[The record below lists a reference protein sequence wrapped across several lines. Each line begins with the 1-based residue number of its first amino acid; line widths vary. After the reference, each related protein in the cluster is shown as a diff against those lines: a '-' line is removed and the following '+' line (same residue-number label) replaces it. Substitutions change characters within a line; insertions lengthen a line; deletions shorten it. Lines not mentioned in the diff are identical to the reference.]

1 MLLMEITRDSLLK
14 PLQSVIGIVERRHT
28 LPILSNLFIEQS
40 SNDMT
45 LLATDLEIQIS
56 TRVPNENAKQ
66 NFSITVSAKKLQD
79 ICRAFSD
86 DTILAFEKDD
96 NKVQVKSGK
105 SRFSLQTLPPE
116 DFPRLSV
123 ASEYTHKIDIP
134 QKIFKNLLNR
144 VQYSMAQQ
152 DIRYYLNGL
161 LFIAEPRKIRLV
173 ATDGHRLAMI
183 SEQLPDTA
191 TTMRQEVILPRK
203 SVLELV
209 KLLNDI
215 DDPITIEFATNQM
228 KFTFSDIVMVTKI
241 VEGKFPDYNKVI
253 PINYQNTFTLERNT
267 LLHALQR
274 ASILSSEKFS
284 GVRLVLTQNCIRIL
298 CSNNEQEEAQE
309 ELEIE
314 YSGMPLDIGFNVRYL
329 LDVLN
334 NLTENDIVCSFGDVN
349 SSALITLPNNDD
361 FKYVVMPMRI

>member
-28 LPILSNLFIEQS
+28 LPILSNLYVEQS
-40 SNDMT
+40 SNQLT

-56 TRVPNENAKQ
+56 TKITYENANQ
-66 NFSITVSAKKLQD
+66 DFAITVSAKKLQD
-79 ICRAFSD
+79 ICRAFTEE
-86 DTILAFEKDD
+86 TIISFEREESKI
-96 NKVQVKSGK
+96 QVKAGK
-105 SRFSLQTLPPE
+105 SRFSLQTLPAE

-123 ASEYTHKIDIP
+123 ASDYYNKIRVSE
-134 QKIFKNLLNR
+134 KILKGLLNR
-144 VQYSMAQQ
+144 VQYAMAQQ

-161 LFIAEPRKIRLV
+161 LFIAEPGSIKLV
-173 ATDGHRLAMI
+173 ATDGHRLAMVGERLDGEENI
-183 SEQLPDTA
+183 LP
-191 TTMRQEVILPRK
+191 QEVILPRK
-203 SVLELV
+203 SVVELI
-209 KLLNDI
+209 KLLNDS
-215 DDPITIEFATNQM
+215 DEDVLIEFAPNQV
-228 KFTFSDIVMVTKI
+228 KFSFSEVVMITKI
-241 VEGKFPDYNKVI
+241 VEGKFPDFNKVI
-253 PINYQNTFTLERNT
+253 PINYQNSFTLERLT

-284 GVRLVLTQNCIRIL
+284 GVRLVLTQNSIRIL

-314 YSGMPLDIGFNVRYL
+314 YNGTPLDIGFNVRYL

-334 NLTENDIVCSFGDVN
+334 NLNEGEITCSFGDVN